1 MISIKKYL
9 NALIIQGHAFAGKHG
24 QDIVCAGV
32 SAISLSALNW
42 FNEKAINVIIRD
54 GYYHLTIVQKNKT
67 NLMYLNLIYIQLA
80 GIAQSYH
87 QYIEIQEFTYEL
99 TKEE

>member
-9 NALIIQGHAFAGKHG
+9 NALVIEGHAHAGKYG

-42 FNEKAINVIIRD
+42 FDEDAINVVMRD
-54 GYYHLTIVQKNKT
+54 GYYHLTIKQKNET

-80 GIAQSYH
+80 SVAQSYN

-99 TKEE
+99 TKEK